1 MLTLVSMALN
11 WWPKDSF
18 LMCDFHQLLMC
29 GTVCTRL
36 FYIFGMTAI
45 SFISQDS
52 TQSKPLKPFLRI
64 LRKRP
69 VCKVQ
74 FSNGC
79 KEGKFLENGP
89 VRKITNN
96 QESKTQTVHIIDCL
110 YKNLHIPIKST
121 CSNTPPGQ
129 TKLGGNQASSIH
141 VIMLHVLSSDIF
153 KDLHDS
159 ICIGECYFA
168 SKFST
173 RTVD

>member
-1 MLTLVSMALN
+1 MAKGFFSDV
-11 WWPKDSF
+11 WFSSVTDVWYSVY
-18 LMCDFHQLLMC
+18 Q
-29 GTVCTRL
+29 T

-173 RTVD
+173 ELLIKNMKTVN